1 MHKKHTVL
9 FYCETIEVCDMSS
22 FWLVKHVCNYLAVVC
37 RHKLPKS
44 DKTLQIWTI
53 EVYGMPYLVS
63 KVNWCA
69 RACVVRTKGR
79 KIRACLRGETKGH
92 LKVTVPVKL

>member
-44 DKTLQIWTI
+44 DKTYYKFEQ
-53 EVYGMPYLVS
+53 
-63 KVNWCA
+63 
-69 RACVVRTKGR
+69 
-79 KIRACLRGETKGH
+79 
-92 LKVTVPVKL
+92 LKSMVWPI